1 MKRRILSVFLALV
14 MLVSLFPS
22 TGYATNE
29 GSTTEVD
36 TGDVSIEGTNGFGEL
51 LSAELMKNQAGS
63 MQDLSENENGY
74 TVTGLE
80 IDGNMATVEYYSL
93 ETAVLMVAIYSED
106 WMQLLASGQVVIDPE
121 ENQTVVTIE
130 GEMPE
135 YFQASAFLMDTYDLS
150 PLCVA
155 YTTPLYTQAMQE
167 LLNSTI
173 HDYDEE
179 RVLNLDEDETT
190 NFAVY
195 AEDTIVIENRLG
207 MNTIVSA
214 DDETVTYV
222 IANADTS
229 ITGLQIGDVFVY
241 QYGEDELLIVKVAE
255 ISVNGTT
262 VTITGDDTLEM
273 GEVFETVKIEGES
286 DTSDIIVDDSTAD
299 EGVTYLGMKS
309 DGDVATY
316 ATDGGISSRKKLEY
330 ELEVKGKAPTGED
343 VTATSSVLLE
353 LTTELRYYFAWNTK
367 YVKFQFTNTVDYGLE
382 FKGTIEHYKKKMGD
396 LSVPIPSCPFVT
408 IGFEPEL
415 IIELSGSIKGNL
427 ELTMTIG
434 FCYDDLGM
442 RNISNGPKIERNYE
456 VGGELYFKID
466 FSPQIAIEP
475 LKCEIA
481 SMELTAEAG
490 IKITATLINQNN
502 EPNATIH
509 HECLHCLDL
518 ALSAVMEI
526 GVKLELLDVEDRS
539 IILPAIELEIPLLKA
554 YYSLSNDKFG
564 VGTCP
569 NITYRV
575 TIELKDA
582 SKRPVANWD
591 ITVSTLNKQLT
602 TNENGVAVYY
612 APSGTLKFEAR
623 KDGYYGVAQ
632 KNVQSAA
639 KIVLTMSV
647 DEQGNDQGDD
657 GFNPGGIIG
666 DIDPGEIVD
675 PGVPD
680 EPGTPSEPGTPVNSG
695 ICGDNVTWTLHSNG
709 MLQISG
715 SGKMYDYSY
724 SSNVPWYKIRK
735 KITSVTIDAGV
746 TSIGSRAF
754 YDCDGLT
761 GIVIPEGVT
770 SIGSDAFW
778 DCGALQSVYIPSTL
792 ETVAQYGVFDYCN
805 KLTDVTFGEGI
816 TKLPAHL
823 FYNCDGLQSI
833 TLPETLTE
841 IPANLFYDCDR
852 LTSIVIPEGV
862 TSIGSDAFWDCGALQ
877 SVYIPSTLETV
888 AQYGVFDYCNKLTDV
903 TFGEG
908 ITKLPAHL
916 FYNCDGLQSITLPET
931 LTEISVC
938 LFSDCDGL
946 TGIVI
951 PEGVTSIGKDAFW
964 DCGALQSVY
973 IPSTLETVAQYG
985 VFGLCNK
992 LTDVTFGEGITKLP
1006 AHLFYNCDGLVSVTI
1021 PSSVT
1026 AIGSYAF
1033 YDCDGLTD
1041 VYYAG
1046 TEEQWNAISIG
1057 VYNEDLLNANIH
1069 YNSTNTA
1076 RAVDETVDEMQTSQ
1090 IVVSN
1095 DTYAIADDAELLT
1108 ADVSGEDAQP
1118 AAVYPGDYSTEV
1130 TDNYTLKTASFA
1142 GLVPGQ
1148 QYILLA
1154 LKSLDAENLLSA
1166 DNLLYINQAEA
1177 LEDGTLIFRYIQS
1190 ESVGV
1195 SYVMACG
1202 ASNKNLSDA
1211 QITFT
1216 EMTASD
1222 TLQTIDPTVVYDGET
1237 LTEGKD
1243 YVITGVVDYTEAGEY
1258 ICYIRGIYK
1267 YTGLVECHYTVQ
1279 SGTSEDPDDPA
1290 LDVLMGDVTGDGKVN
1305 VGDAVKLLKAIAS
1318 KTTGEFSDEVF
1329 KAADVTRDGKIN
1341 VGDAVKLLKAI
1352 ASKTTDEL

>member
-778 DCGALQSVYIPSTL
+778 DCGALQSI
-792 ETVAQYGVFDYCN
+792 
-805 KLTDVTFGEGI
+805 
-816 TKLPAHL
+816 
-823 FYNCDGLQSI
+823 
-833 TLPETLTE
+833 
-841 IPANLFYDCDR
+841 
-852 LTSIVIPEGV
+852 
-862 TSIGSDAFWDCGALQ
+862 
-877 SVYIPSTLETV
+877 YIPSTLETV